1 MIEKLLQP
9 IVFSQCMALAM
20 LAILFL
26 QSGLDKVLD
35 FRGNLAWLTGH
46 FARSPLRGSV
56 APMLVVITLT
66 EIVAGA
72 LSAAGLLQLALHD
85 SMALALWGARLATLN
100 VVMLFFGQRLAKDYA
115 GAAALVPYFVLCAGT
130 LLLLAA

>member
-1 MIEKLLQP
+1 MLDRILEP
-9 IVFSQCMALAM
+9 TTCAQCLALAM

>member
-1 MIEKLLQP
+1 
-9 IVFSQCMALAM
+9 MALAM

>member
-1 MIEKLLQP
+1 
-9 IVFSQCMALAM
+9 
-20 LAILFL
+20 
-26 QSGLDKVLD
+26 
-35 FRGNLAWLTGH
+35 
-46 FARSPLRGSV
+46 
-56 APMLVVITLT
+56 MLVVITLT

>member
-9 IVFSQCMALAM
+9 IVFSQCLALAM

>member
-46 FARSPLRGSV
+46 FAKSPLRSTV
-56 APMLVVITLT
+56 LPMLVTVTVT
-66 EIVAGA
+66 ETIAGA
-72 LSAAGLLQLALHD
+72 LAAAGAVQLVMHQQH
-85 SMALALWGARLATLN
+85 ALALWAARLATLN

-115 GAAALVPYFVLCAGT
+115 GAAALVPYFILCAGAVV
-130 LLLLAA
+130 LLGA

>member
-66 EIVAGA
+66 EIAAGA

-85 SMALALWGARLATLN
+85 TMALALWGARLATLN